1 MENSKKRKGYSQSLS
16 LPIASLSIVRQRSCG
31 GTRSVYICT
40 HLIDIMV
47 DDATDTPDT
56 RCHGPGVHFR
66 CTHPYHRHTTICTIF
81 PQFRVQRGIAKGF
94 KAARQFPCLFV
105 LQHFFFIKKEDAVNL
120 LGIDFIKRLLLNER
134 LLFQISKTQLTLEA
148 SATLQVHFTRGTPRA
163 TRAVANHTFE
173 TSGGEFVVCGHS
185 GRWWFGVYTSLFVG
199 FQKLGV

>member
-1 MENSKKRKGYSQSLS
+1 MMQLIRLIHDAMDPGSIFDALILITVTPLFARSSPYSVSKGELRRGLRRPGNSLVHLYYS
-16 LPIASLSIVRQRSCG
+16 
-31 GTRSVYICT
+31 T
-40 HLIDIMV
+40 
-47 DDATDTPDT
+47 
-56 RCHGPGVHFR
+56 
-66 CTHPYHRHTTICTIF
+66 
-81 PQFRVQRGIAKGF
+81 
-94 KAARQFPCLFV
+94 
-105 LQHFFFIKKEDAVNL
+105 FFIKKEDAVNL